1 MKVFL
6 QTKCYKIEIIYHIC
20 VWGLSI
26 FFKSMKNLKN
36 VKFEW
41 EDVAFAFLYKILLLY
56 IFVLKQP
63 PSHRNVLD
71 WQVFIHSEF
80 HRKPKQIKS
89 RTYKWHYTHGL
100 NSTFITVIVI
110 RTKTISS
117 TAESCSMCE
126 VHEFCL
132 HELLYRM

>member
-63 PSHRNVLD
+63 PS
-71 WQVFIHSEF
+71 I
-80 HRKPKQIKS
+80 
-89 RTYKWHYTHGL
+89 GM
-100 NSTFITVIVI
+100 
-110 RTKTISS
+110 SS
-117 TAESCSMCE
+117 TGRYSYIQNFTESQSRSNQEHTNGIIPMG
-126 VHEFCL
+126 
-132 HELLYRM
+132 